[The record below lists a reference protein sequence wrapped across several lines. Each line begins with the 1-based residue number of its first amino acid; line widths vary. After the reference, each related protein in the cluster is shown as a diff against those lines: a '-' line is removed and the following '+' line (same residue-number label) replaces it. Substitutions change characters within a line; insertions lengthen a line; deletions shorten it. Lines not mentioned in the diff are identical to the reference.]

1 MSGKP
6 VPPIVWR
13 EFGNYLADKG
23 LAGRRSGSEI
33 REAKW
38 PALAEAGEN
47 PDILV
52 DCESNE

>member
-6 VPPIVWR
+6 APPIVWR
-13 EFGNYLADKG
+13 EFANYLVDKG
-23 LAGRRSGSEI
+23 LGRRSGSEI

-38 PALAEAGEN
+38 PALAEAGEK

-52 DCESNE
+52 DYESNE